1 MLRNDSPNDAAIA
14 ADSIARAQL
23 RAAMVQCGLAAEG
36 GSHWRIS
43 SRLCLSV
50 EHGDYNG
57 TDLFGVGIDRF
68 LHVAARPN
76 QSGRIRVFSANAPTA
91 GIVAFDASTPPDAQR
106 ERADDEWSAFP
117 IGAAHVLRDS
127 GFQVANGLDAIVW
140 SEIPGGGMSRSAAL
154 SIGPLLAFANEPD
167 ALLTDRMRLARLA
180 QRIENEHAGSP
191 CGLLD
196 PLMICHARRDA
207 AVLWRNGSD
216 APQQVAWGGSRQ
228 SLCMLALDTGRSRR
242 GLQNATYP
250 QRVRECAQI
259 LATVQPHT
267 GGESLADVVRDEH
280 HERAMAALA
289 DSPPE
294 LRARLRY
301 LRGASLRL
309 PRMVDA
315 FARGDARELGACM
328 RLDGISLR
336 DDYCISGPELEAMCD
351 IVRAQDGAFGE
362 RMLGGGD
369 CGTSGAIV
377 DPARADAILAAVHNE
392 YPRRCPAFA
401 ASFATFR
408 CATADGIA
416 RMRIL

>member
-1 MLRNDSPNDAAIA
+1 MASESNACV
-14 ADSIARAQL
+14 QL
-23 RAAMVQCGLAAEG
+23 RAAMEQCGIDVGG

-76 QSGRIRVFSANAPTA
+76 DSGRIRVFSANAPTA
-91 GIVAFDASTPPDAQR
+91 GIVAFDACTPPEAPR
-106 ERADDEWSAFP
+106 ATGADDWSAFP
-117 IGAAHVLRDS
+117 IGAAHVLRDH
-127 GFQVANGLDAIVW
+127 GFGLASGLDAIVW

-154 SIGPLLAFANEPD
+154 SIGLLLAFANDPD

-180 QRIENEHAGSP
+180 QRVENEHTGSP
-191 CGLLD
+191 CGILD
-196 PLMICHARRDA
+196 PLMICHARRNE
-207 AVLWRNGSD
+207 AVLWHNGSD
-216 APQQVAWGGSRQ
+216 APETVAWGGPPDA
-228 SLCMLALDTGRSRR
+228 LCMLALDTGRSRK

-259 LATVQPHT
+259 LATAQPHV
-267 GGESLADVVRDEH
+267 GGESLADLVRDNRY
-280 HERAMAALA
+280 ERAMAALA
-289 DSPPE
+289 DSPPQ
-294 LRARLRY
+294 LLARLRY
-301 LRGASLRL
+301 LRGAVLRL
-309 PRMVDA
+309 PRMIDA
-315 FARGDARELGACM
+315 FANGDARELGACM

-336 DDYCISGPELEAMCD
+336 DDYCISGPELEAMCE

-377 DPARADAILAAVHNE
+377 DAAHADAILAAVHEE
-392 YPRRCPAFA
+392 YPRRCPEFA

-416 RMRIL
+416 RMRSL